1 MISLPDKN
9 NFAVTNQ
16 RCLKLRGYAQGGF
29 FSANFA
35 QIGPPQAHLPLSA
48 ELIGAHS
55 DFIKFHLTF
64 EFKIDLVI
72 GKCHDRNNRKQFTIF
87 LRNEGY
93 LLIL

>member
-1 MISLPDKN
+1 MMSLPDKN

-64 EFKIDLVI
+64 EYYQTKS
-72 GKCHDRNNRKQFTIF
+72 CART
-87 LRNEGY
+87 GY
-93 LLIL
+93 KRH

>member
-1 MISLPDKN
+1 MMSLPDKN

-64 EFKIDLVI
+64 ELYMVPKSSSQGSFSFSLRWLQ
-72 GKCHDRNNRKQFTIF
+72 CHHQRT
-87 LRNEGY
+87 
-93 LLIL
+93 